1 MPTVCVLI
9 DYQNIHL
16 TGHGK
21 FAPGDIAKHESLV
34 LPQSFARQILDVR
47 RHFVPPEIADPDLLS
62 VRTFR
67 GQPGNRQEPKSYS
80 RSQAQASNWTR
91 DSRVVVYTR
100 PLRYPWDWP
109 NTPAQ
114 EKGIDVML
122 AIELV
127 QLAYTRAYDIL
138 ILASHDT
145 DLEPAVTAAEALGT
159 SRIETAGWKG
169 CKRLRGGS
177 NERWHTFLDGAAF
190 VRSRDRTPY
199 A

>member
-1 MPTVCVLI
+1 MSTVCVLI

-16 TGHGK
+16 TGHGQFVPK
-21 FAPGDIAKHESLV
+21 GTPKHESLL

-47 RHFVPPEIADPDLLS
+47 RNFVPPELADPELLS

-67 GQPGNRQEPKSYS
+67 GQPGNRKEPKSYS
-80 RSQAQASNWTR
+80 RSQAQTSNWTR
-91 DSRVVVYTR
+91 DSRVSVHSR

-122 AIELV
+122 AIDLV
-127 QLAYTRAYDIL
+127 QLASTRAYDIL

-145 DLEPAVTAAEALGT
+145 DLEPAIAAAETLGMA
-159 SRIETAGWKG
+159 RVETAGWKG
-169 CKRLRGGS
+169 CKRLRGGQS
-177 NERWHTFLDGAAF
+177 GRWHTFLDGAAF